1 MNRNNRR
8 DEGATEA
15 GTRVRAEHDTV
26 TIKDVAELAGV
37 SIATVSRV
45 LNHLG
50 VVNPDT
56 ERKVLSAVAML
67 NYQRNEVARSLKT
80 RTTKLIGII
89 APELSNT
96 FFSEIVEQLEKQLG
110 PLGYAML
117 FCSSQNS
124 VEEERRRLRLLL
136 ERNVDALVVIPASD
150 TGEHFIGKA
159 FDTTPLVM
167 IDRQIP
173 GLDVDLVL
181 TDNKKGAY
189 DVTSSLIREGH
200 TRIGFL
206 GGDLHVHTA
215 TERLHGYLSAMHAH
229 GLTVEKNFVLMDG
242 MSQQTGHE
250 VMRKVL
256 EQEDRPDTFFI
267 VNDMVHVGASSY
279 LYEHGDRAAQ
289 EKMVFGAFDYLHYAP
304 LLRFCHYAVAQPLE
318 QMGEAAAQL
327 LIKRLNG
334 DRSDFPQKIVIPPT
348 IKVMTANGGILTDDR
363 EQAAVA
369 AIEDIPRL
377 DCVFS

>member
-1 MNRNNRR
+1 MDRNNRR
-8 DEGATEA
+8 NGETTEVFRRVLVEH
-15 GTRVRAEHDTV
+15 GTA

-56 ERKVLSAVAML
+56 ERKVLSAMTML

-96 FFSEIVEQLEKQLG
+96 FFSEIVDQLEKQLG

-136 ERNVDALVVIPASD
+136 ERSVDALVVIPASD
-150 TGEHFIGKA
+150 TGEHFTGKV
-159 FDTTPLVM
+159 FESTPLVM

-181 TDNKKGAY
+181 TDNRKGAY
-189 DVTSSLIREGH
+189 EVTSSLIREGH

-215 TERLHGYLSAMHAH
+215 TERLHGYLGAMHAH
-229 GLTVEKNFVLMDG
+229 GLPVEKKFVLMDG
-242 MSQQTGHE
+242 MSQQAGHE
-250 VMRKVL
+250 VMRKLL
-256 EQEDRPDTFFI
+256 EHDDRPDTFFV

-279 LYEHGDRAAQ
+279 LYEHGDRSDQ

-318 QMGEAAAQL
+318 QMGEAAAKL
-327 LIKRLNG
+327 LIKRLGG
-334 DRSDFPQKIVIPPT
+334 DRSDFPTKIVIPPT
-348 IKVMTANGGILTDDR
+348 IKVMTANGGVLTNDQMQD
-363 EQAAVA
+363 AA
-369 AIEDIPRL
+369 AIEDSPHLNR
-377 DCVFS
+377 VFS

>member
-1 MNRNNRR
+1 M
-8 DEGATEA
+8 DEHEGVELKKTGSLTS
-15 GTRVRAEHDTV
+15 GTA
-26 TIKDVAELAGV
+26 TIKDVAGLANV

-45 LNHLG
+45 LNNLG
-50 VVNPDT
+50 VVNPET
-56 ERKVLSAVAML
+56 ERKVLSAMAVL

-80 RTTKLIGII
+80 RMTRTIGFI

-96 FFSEIVEQLEKQLG
+96 FFTEIVEQFERIMG

-124 VEEERRRLRLLL
+124 VEEEKRRLRLLL

-150 TGEHFIGKA
+150 TGEHFTGKA
-159 FDTTPLVM
+159 FAHTPLVM

-181 TDNKKGAY
+181 VDNKKGAY
-189 DVTSSLIREGH
+189 EVTKSLIREGH

-215 TERLHGYLSAMHAH
+215 TERLHGYLAAMHES
-229 GLTVEKNFVLMDG
+229 GLQVEKEFVLLDG
-242 MSQQTGHE
+242 MSQQAGHI
-250 VMRKVL
+250 VMEKVL
-256 EQEDRPDTFFI
+256 AHKDHPNVFF
-267 VNDMVHVGASSY
+267 VANDMVHVGASSY
-279 LYEHGDRAAQ
+279 LYEHADTKTQ
-289 EKMVFGAFDYLHYAP
+289 QQMVFGAFDYLHYAP

-318 QMGEAAAQL
+318 QIGEAAAQL
-327 LIKRLNG
+327 LIRRING
-334 DRSDFPQKIVIPPT
+334 DRSGFPSKTVFAPT
-348 IKVMTANGGILTDDR
+348 IKVMVANGGIVTDENHQVKSDMR
-363 EQAAVA
+363 G
-369 AIEDIPRL
+369 IPRM

>member
-1 MNRNNRR
+1 MGKEIRMDDESTSVGRR
-8 DEGATEA
+8 HVSHGSA
-15 GTRVRAEHDTV
+15 
-26 TIKDVAELAGV
+26 TIKDVAELAKV

-56 ERKVLSAVAML
+56 ERKVLSAMKML

-96 FFSEIVEQLEKQLG
+96 FFSEIVEQLERQLG

-124 VEEERRRLRLLL
+124 VEEEKRRLRLLL
-136 ERNVDALVVIPASD
+136 ERNVDALVVIPTGD
-150 TGEHFIGKA
+150 TGDHFIGKA
-159 FDTTPLVM
+159 FETTPLVM

-189 DVTSSLIREGH
+189 EVTTSLIREGH
-200 TRIGFL
+200 KRIGFL

-215 TERLHGYLSAMHAH
+215 TERLHGFLSAMHAY
-229 GLTVEKNFVLMDG
+229 GLPVEKEFVMMDG
-242 MSQQTGHE
+242 MSQQTGHG

-256 EQEDRPDTFFI
+256 EHEDRPDTFFI

-279 LYEHGDRAAQ
+279 LYEFADAETKRRI
-289 EKMVFGAFDYLHYAP
+289 VFGAFDYLHYAP

-318 QMGEAAAQL
+318 KMGEAAAQL
-327 LIKRLNG
+327 LIKRLGG
-334 DRSDFPQKIVIPPT
+334 DRSDFPKKIVIPPT
-348 IKVMTANGGILTDDR
+348 IKVMTANGGLLTDDR
-363 EQAAVA
+363 QQAAVEVL
-369 AIEDIPRL
+369 EDIPRL

>member
-1 MNRNNRR
+1 MSRNIRENGGKESASVRDNRIER
-8 DEGATEA
+8 GSA
-15 GTRVRAEHDTV
+15 

-56 ERKVLSAVAML
+56 ERKVLSAMTML
-67 NYQRNEVARSLKT
+67 HYQRNEVARSLKT
-80 RTTKLIGII
+80 RMTKTIGII

-96 FFSEIVEQLEKQLG
+96 FFSEIVEQLEKLLG

-124 VEEERRRLRLLL
+124 VEEEKRRLQLLL
-136 ERNVDALVVIPASD
+136 ERNVDALVVIPVSD
-150 TGEHFIGKA
+150 TGSHFTGKA
-159 FDTTPLVM
+159 FDSTPLVM

-181 TDNKKGAY
+181 TDNRKGAFE
-189 DVTSSLIREGH
+189 VTSSLIREGH

-206 GGDLHVHTA
+206 GGDYHVHTA
-215 TERLHGYLSAMHAH
+215 TERFHGYLDAMHAH
-229 GLTVEKNFVLMDG
+229 GLTVEKNFVMMDG
-242 MSQQTGHE
+242 MSQQAGHE
-250 VMRKVL
+250 VMHQVL
-256 EQEDRPDTFFI
+256 SYQDRPDTFFI

-279 LYEHGDRAAQ
+279 LYEHADLDTQ
-289 EKMVFGAFDYLHYAP
+289 EKIIFGAFDYLHYAP

-318 QMGEAAAQL
+318 QMGEVAAQL
-327 LIKRLNG
+327 LLKRLRG
-334 DRSDFPQKIVIPPT
+334 DRSDFPQKVVIPPS
-348 IKVMTANGGILTDDR
+348 IKVMTANGGIITDKLKQD
-363 EQAAVA
+363 AS
-369 AIEDIPRL
+369 AIDDIPHLHR
-377 DCVFS
+377 VFS